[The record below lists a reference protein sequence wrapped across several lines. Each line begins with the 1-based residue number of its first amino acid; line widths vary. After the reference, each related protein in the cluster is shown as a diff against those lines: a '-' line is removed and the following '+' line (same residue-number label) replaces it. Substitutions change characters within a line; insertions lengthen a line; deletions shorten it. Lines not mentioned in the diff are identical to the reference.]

1 MMIAP
6 GVWDRRALLA
16 PCMLLALLANPPPA
30 RAAGASPIDALL
42 GAWAGSGSFKLQD
55 GKTVRIKCNA
65 YYTGGGAQLGMVVRC
80 SGSENDKIEI
90 RSKLSYS
97 SGRLSG
103 NWEERTYNAE
113 GAVTGEAASDH
124 IVLTITGG
132 VTGSMKVN
140 FTASHQDVAISTQ
153 GIPLKTVNVSM
164 TKR

>member
-1 MMIAP
+1 
-6 GVWDRRALLA
+6 
-16 PCMLLALLANPPPA
+16 MLLGLLVNSTST
-30 RAAGASPIDALL
+30 RAASPLDPLI

-80 SGSENDKIEI
+80 SGGESDKIEI

-97 SGRLSG
+97 NGRLNG

-113 GAVTGEAASDH
+113 GAVAGEAQNDH
-124 IVLTITGG
+124 IMLRITGG
-132 VTGSMKVN
+132 VAGSMKVN
-140 FTASHQDVAISTQ
+140 FTPSQQSVTISTQ
-153 GIPLKTVNVSM
+153 GIPLKSVNVSM

>member
-1 MMIAP
+1 MMIAREKW
-6 GVWDRRALLA
+6 GLSTLSW
-16 PCMLLALLANPPPA
+16 PCMLLAVLVNPLSA
-30 RAAGASPIDALL
+30 KAAGGSPIDTLL

-55 GKTVRIKCNA
+55 GKTTRIKCNA

-80 SGSENDKIEI
+80 SGSQGDKIEI

-113 GAVTGEAASDH
+113 GAVSGDAANDH
-124 IVLTITGG
+124 IALQITGG

-140 FTASHQDVAISTQ
+140 FTTSHQDVAISTQ